1 MKHHTRQHLPLLL
14 IVLLLNGCAGTPTR
28 STLQHPQAEPQVNAI
43 QMQTKPQQIL
53 QLLNTGETDKARQLA
68 EELAL
73 ENPKSATV
81 HMLLGLCYH
90 KTGDAASLE
99 LASSGYNASRQ
110 FSGQGMWPNYLAG
123 VVEMQRQNSHQALE
137 HFSSAALADPD
148 NAFVFEGLAGSAY
161 ASGNVLLAE
170 HAARR
175 VLNLQPDSV
184 IGWRMLALSLAAQG
198 KQPQLQQT
206 LKLKPAMASE
216 AENIWLNQRTKNL
229 IRTAHVDDVGLL
241 ALNEEGQP
249 FPEVAQNSQAIELD
263 PTLPKQLTVDVT
275 VILSDKR
282 DSSRNGVNLLDGLQG
297 TFGYNRNV
305 VSTANSSTGADE
317 TNTSTRTITRT
328 ISIPDVT
335 YNLNIF
341 NRGDRYYDAIAR
353 PSLTAF
359 IGQQSR
365 FFIGDQLNVNVAGIQ
380 SAQIEKID
388 VGVSLKI
395 LPAEIRKDGAR
406 FQLEVDRSFLS
417 DTNAGTFTQAIGT
430 FKQTL
435 SATADVKF
443 GETLILSGLNESVGD
458 NAQSKTPLLG
468 DVPVVKYL
476 FSNKTT
482 SKRARSAII
491 LVTPSLP
498 SSFAK
503 TVDYAP
509 ATKKLIALWD
519 TVIEPN
525 IGNENLMKRIARMP
539 QFTRAAYGDAH
550 IRGLEDESL
559 KKALIENIKNHAN
572 I

>member
-1 MKHHTRQHLPLLL
+1 MNQPSLKVLPLMVALCCMT
-14 IVLLLNGCAGTPTR
+14 GCSGMPTH
-28 STLQHPQAEPQVNAI
+28 SAVAAPKQPPLTASAI
-43 QMQTKPQQIL
+43 QRRQDAVIDAIRQGQS
-53 QLLNTGETDKARQLA
+53 EKAKKLA
-68 EELAL
+68 EEWVL
-73 ENPKSATV
+73 ENPKSATA

-90 KTGDAASLE
+90 TQGDAASLE

-110 FSGQGMWPNYLAG
+110 FSGQDMWPHYLAG
-123 VVEMQRQNSHQALE
+123 VVAMQRQNTHQALE

-148 NAFVFEGLAGSAY
+148 NIFVFEGLAGSAY

-175 VLNLQPDSV
+175 ALSLQPESV

-198 KQPQLQQT
+198 NQPQLQQA
-206 LKLKPAMASE
+206 LALKPAMASE
-216 AENIWLNQRTKNL
+216 AERLWLSQRTHNL
-229 IRTAHVDDVGLL
+229 MRTAYVDSHTQL
-241 ALNEEGQP
+241 AMNEEEQP
-249 FPEVAQNSQAIELD
+249 FPEGESASAPAVIA
-263 PTLPKQLTVDVT
+263 TGLPKQLTVDVT

-282 DSSRNGVNLLDGLQG
+282 DTSRTGVNLLDGLQA
-297 TFGYNRNV
+297 TFGYNRNQ
-305 VSTANSSTGADE
+305 VSALNKETGLDDLS
-317 TNTSTRTITRT
+317 TSTRTITRNIT
-328 ISIPDVT
+328 IPDVT

-359 IGQQSR
+359 VGQPSR

-417 DTNAGTFTQAIGT
+417 DTNAGTFTQAVGT

-443 GETLILSGLNESVGD
+443 GETLILSGLTESVGD
-458 NAQSKTPLLG
+458 NAQSRTPLLG

-482 SKRARSAII
+482 ARRARSAII
-491 LVTPSLP
+491 LVTPSMP

-503 TVDYAP
+503 TVDHSP
-509 ATKKLIALWD
+509 ATRKLMELWD
-519 TVIEPN
+519 SVIEPA
-525 IGNENLMKRIARMP
+525 IGNETLMKRIARMP

-550 IRGLEDESL
+550 VRGLEDENL
-559 KKALIENIKNHAN
+559 KKVLLESIEHHAS